1 MTQITRWEPLREM
14 ATLTDRMNRLFDEV
28 WGRPLRRGGDD
39 DSAMIGAWAPAVDV
53 LETKDGLQLT
63 AELPGID
70 PKNVEVTVENGVLSL
85 RGERSFEKAA
95 EGETYHRVER
105 VYGTFERSFTLPTS
119 VDPDKIKA
127 QFKNG
132 LLTLTI
138 PKREEA
144 KPKPIKIQ
152 VESK

>member
-1 MTQITRWEPLREM
+1 MTQLTRWEPIREM
-14 ATLTDRMNRLFDEV
+14 ATLTERMNRLFDEM
-28 WGRPLRRGGDD
+28 WGRPLRRTGEEE
-39 DSAMIGAWAPAVDV
+39 AMIGAWMPAVDV
-53 LETKDGLQLT
+53 LETKDGLQIT

-70 PKNVEVTVENGVLSL
+70 PKDVDVTIENGVLTI
-85 RGERSFEKAA
+85 RGERNFEKAA

-105 VYGTFERSFTLPTS
+105 VYGTFERSFTLPS
-119 VDPDKIKA
+119 SLNAEKIEA
-127 QFKNG
+127 RFKNG
-132 LLTLTI
+132 VLTLTI

>member
-1 MTQITRWEPLREM
+1 MTQLIRWEPLREM
-14 ATLTDRMNRLFDEV
+14 ATLSDRMNRLFEDM
-28 WGRPLRRGGDD
+28 WGRPARQRSEENG
-39 DSAMIGAWAPAVDV
+39 MIGAWTPVVDV

-70 PKNVEVTVENGVLSL
+70 PKDVEVTIENGVLSI

-105 VYGTFERSFTLPTS
+105 VYGTFERSFTLPS
-119 VDPDKIKA
+119 SLDAEHIDA
-127 QFKNG
+127 RFKNG
-132 LLTLTI
+132 LLTLHL

-152 VESK
+152 VETK

>member
-28 WGRPLRRGGDD
+28 WGRPFRRSVDEEG
-39 DSAMIGAWAPAVDV
+39 AMIGAWAPAVDV

-70 PKNVEVTVENGVLSL
+70 PKNVEVTVENGVLSV

>member
-1 MTQITRWEPLREM
+1 M
-14 ATLTDRMNRLFDEV
+14 ATLTERMNRLFDEM
-28 WGRPLRRGGDD
+28 WGRPLRRTGEEE
-39 DSAMIGAWAPAVDV
+39 AMIGAWMPAVDV
-53 LETKDGLQLT
+53 LETKDGLQIT

-70 PKNVEVTVENGVLSL
+70 PKDVDVTIENGVLTI
-85 RGERSFEKAA
+85 RGERNFEKAA

-105 VYGTFERSFTLPTS
+105 VYGTFERSFTLPS
-119 VDPDKIKA
+119 SLNAEKIEA
-127 QFKNG
+127 RFKNG
-132 LLTLTI
+132 VLTLTI

>member
-1 MTQITRWEPLREM
+1 MSQITRWEPLREM

-28 WGRPLRRGGDD
+28 WGRPLRRGAEEEG
-39 DSAMIGAWAPAVDV
+39 AMIGAWAPAVDV

-70 PKNVEVTVENGVLSL
+70 PKNVEVTVENGVLAL